1 MSGRFLIVITIK
13 CAEEL
18 AIGTVWRNSQPI
30 SSAVKDKIWGIELFM
45 KDENCYNQNMCKG
58 QNLLGYTLTMV
69 CKQFY

>member
-1 MSGRFLIVITIK
+1 M
-13 CAEEL
+13 
-18 AIGTVWRNSQPI
+18 NSKPI
-30 SSAVKDKIWGIELFM
+30 SSAVKDKIWEIELFM